1 MGWTYFSLLPYSC
14 LQVLEVSV
22 LIFLRVKAG
31 ESTPLSVLQGSGV
44 AFHPL
49 VKDLGKF
56 KCKSC
61 VTGTKCGES
70 LKAEPDD

>member
-1 MGWTYFSLLPYSC
+1 MEWTYFSLLPYSS
-14 LQVLEVSV
+14 LQVLRVSA

-31 ESTPLSVLQGSGV
+31 ESTPLSVLQGSGA
-44 AFHPL
+44 AFHPP
-49 VKDLGKF
+49 VKEHGKF

-61 VTGTKCGES
+61 VTGTKCGEY